1 MNNGINIKV
10 HGEGRTWRKLDYYVG
25 CFILWTSL

>member
-10 HGEGRTWRKLDYYVG
+10 CVEGRPWRKLDYYVG
-25 CFILWTSL
+25 CFIPWTSL